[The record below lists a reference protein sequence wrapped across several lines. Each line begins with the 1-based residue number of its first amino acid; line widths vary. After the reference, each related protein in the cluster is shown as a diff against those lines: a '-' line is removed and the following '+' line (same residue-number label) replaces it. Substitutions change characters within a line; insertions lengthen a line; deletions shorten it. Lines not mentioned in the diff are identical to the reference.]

1 MKDKEEILVQD
12 FISQKRELLR
22 LLKWW
27 KEEQKLTEKLS
38 IENSK
43 LKEENKLI
51 LSNTVSEIIGLLL
64 LENNANKVSE
74 YMDIVEALREKMR
87 WLQDEIRDDLKQE
100 ESKDR
105 EWLKDENKRLD
116 RNYKI
121 ALFSFYVMFG
131 SWLVLAIKL
140 FLL

>member
-1 MKDKEEILVQD
+1 
-12 FISQKRELLR
+12 
-22 LLKWW
+22 
-27 KEEQKLTEKLS
+27 
-38 IENSK
+38 
-43 LKEENKLI
+43 
-51 LSNTVSEIIGLLL
+51 
-64 LENNANKVSE
+64 
-74 YMDIVEALREKMR
+74 MDIVEALREKMR

>member
-12 FISQKRELLR
+12 LLLQKRESLR
-22 LLKWW
+22 LMKWW

-51 LSNTVSEIIGLLL
+51 LSDTVSGIIGLLL
-64 LENNANKVSE
+64 LENNAKKASE
-74 YMDIVEALREKMR
+74 YMDIAEALRDKMR

-100 ESKDR
+100 ESKDKER
-105 EWLKDENKRLD
+105 LRNENKRLD

-121 ALFSFYVMFG
+121 TLFSFYVMFG